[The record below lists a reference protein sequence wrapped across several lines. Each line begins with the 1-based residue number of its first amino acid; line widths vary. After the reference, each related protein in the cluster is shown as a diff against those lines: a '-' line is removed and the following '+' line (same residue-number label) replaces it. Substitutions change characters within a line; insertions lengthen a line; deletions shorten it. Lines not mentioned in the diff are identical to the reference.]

1 MEHKRE
7 PDQPHSLRDEAAFE
21 ASPSPKEPP
30 PKRSLSTYWLNLL
43 KQMNIHRKMYILVVS
58 FVVIPLGL
66 LIFISSFYMGKQ
78 FQAEQEKYLLSTLTI
93 ARSEMKARRLDIEK
107 ACLTIS
113 QDPDLLRAVQNK
125 DTKALVGK
133 IRPLRVNFDK
143 VDYAVVVDKNNQLL
157 ARSDISMLYLPDSV
171 LADLAQQALDSGKSI
186 SSNEKIPL
194 KELYVEGSNEY
205 KKFAIKLSEG
215 FAGEAE
221 YLHTCL
227 SEVTVVPIVDQTRQD
242 KASGAIILAGIA
254 NSDYYFPE
262 YVSAKTTDG
271 FLVLTVDGVRV
282 ATKATVGED
291 KNWLVGTRA
300 VTAQTKALQD
310 KFYLSAATLKG
321 LNYLF
326 LDQPLENSKGET
338 VGYITLGMPEERL
351 NDLVID
357 NRKLAVFIAIIC
369 MLIFLPLGQI
379 LASQQQKHSD
389 KLTYLVRERTRYL
402 EQAVAELRELDKVKS
417 QFLSNLS
424 HELRTPL
431 SVIINAC
438 DILKGKYF
446 GDLNDKQLKNVQ
458 SALDCANHLLNL
470 INDLLDVS
478 KMNAGKLP
486 LSYQKLSIKALVS
499 AALANVSGLTA
510 EKDLQ
515 VKLLLQPEDFTIC
528 ADPQRLQ
535 QIFYNLLS
543 NAIKFTRDGG
553 HIEVR
558 IYKRDRFMEAIVR
571 DDGIGIAPA
580 DQERVFNEF
589 EQVDTSYT
597 KRYKGTGLGLPI
609 VKKLVEMHGGQ
620 VSLNSKLGGGT
631 EVIFTLPLEH

>member
-1 MEHKRE
+1 ME
-7 PDQPHSLRDEAAFE
+7 QPRQ
-21 ASPSPKEPP
+21 
-30 PKRSLSTYWLNLL
+30 RSFSTYWLNLV

-78 FQAEQEKYLLSTLTI
+78 FQVEQEKYLLSTLTI
-93 ARSEMKARRLDIEK
+93 ARSEMQARRLDIEK
-107 ACLTIS
+107 ACLAIS
-113 QDPDLLRAVQNK
+113 QDPDLLNAVQNRN
-125 DTKALVGK
+125 TKTLVSK
-133 IRPLRVNFDK
+133 IRPLKVNFDK
-143 VDYAVVVDKNNQLL
+143 VDYAIIVDKDNHLL
-157 ARSDISMLYLPDSV
+157 ARSDISMVYQPDSV
-171 LADLAQQALDSGKSI
+171 LSVLAQEAIASGKSI

-194 KELYVEGSNEY
+194 KELYVEGSSEY
-205 KKFAIKLSEG
+205 KKFAIKLNEG

-221 YLHTCL
+221 YLHTSL
-227 SEVTVVPIVDQTRQD
+227 SEVTVVPIVDQTTQD

-262 YVSAKTTDG
+262 YVSSKATDG

-291 KNWLVGTRA
+291 KNWLVGSRA
-300 VTAQTKALQD
+300 VTAQTKAIQD
-310 KFYLSAATLKG
+310 NFYLSAATLKG
-321 LNYLF
+321 VNYLF
-326 LDQPLENSKGET
+326 LDQPLHNSKDET

-369 MLIFLPLGQI
+369 MLIFLPLGQV

-389 KLTYLVRERTRYL
+389 KLTLLVRERTRHL
-402 EQAVAELRELDKVKS
+402 EQAVTELRELDKIKS

-486 LSYQKLSIKALVS
+486 LTFQNLSIKELVT
-499 AALANVSGLTA
+499 AAIANVNGLTE
-510 EKDLQ
+510 EKSLQ
-515 VKLLLQPEDFTIC
+515 VKLLLQPDDFTIC
-528 ADPQRLQ
+528 ADAQRLQ

-543 NAIKFTRDGG
+543 NAIKFTKNNG
-553 HIEVR
+553 HIEIR
-558 IYKRDRFMEAIVR
+558 IYKRDRFMETIIR
-571 DDGIGIAPA
+571 DDGIGIAQE
-580 DQERVFNEF
+580 DQERVFHEF
-589 EQVDTSYT
+589 EQVDSSYT
-597 KRYKGTGLGLPI
+597 KHYKGTGLGLPI
-609 VKKLVEMHGGQ
+609 VKKLVELHGGQ
-620 VSLNSKLGGGT
+620 VSLNSKPGGGT